1 MNRSNIAQAL
11 PIVAA
16 AYGRKFGVKIEVGG
30 DRACTN
36 GQVIRIPE
44 IGDDPLAKTLAWGFL
59 AHEAA
64 HVRFTD
70 FGAFD
75 QAARKGPLA
84 KHILDTLE
92 DVRVENA
99 IGVPY
104 PGTRNTLD
112 QVVQWLVQEGKT
124 SAPKEAD
131 SPPMVLGNALLVMAR
146 HRYRRQ
152 GFLKEAATEAVRVL
166 RKTFPAS
173 FVHRLLGLLTEIPGM
188 ASTQDAADL
197 AERVVALVKD
207 EAEEP
212 PPPPPPPTP
221 SDESGDESEGE
232 GAGDSGGEGED
243 HSEDADESGGE
254 CEDEGAGASGDAGE
268 DDGESDGEDE
278 DGADQPG
285 NGAGGEGGDGR
296 KALQQALSA
305 GAGDLPGDAFE
316 AVAQA
321 LAAQAHGCGHTMLM
335 PSLEDWAGNATAG
348 LAHLA
353 QVRGESAKLKA
364 RLQGLVEAHRMV
376 RNRTVR
382 RGRHLSASH
391 PYRAA
396 VNDDCVFLAKDQ
408 RTAPNTAIHLL
419 VDLSGSMHGHQD
431 RIALDAAMALAQALE
446 PMRGVSCAV
455 TAFPSLN
462 GQDDQV
468 THILSHGE
476 TVRGRAGAFI
486 QGARGGTPM
495 TGALWFAAADLL
507 ARREE
512 RKVIMTLT
520 DGAPNDVASA
530 RTLVDKAS
538 AAGIEM
544 IGVGIATRVD
554 RLFPVAITIGSVAD
568 LRNEL
573 FGIAERLLLR

>member
-1 MNRSNIAQAL
+1 
-11 PIVAA
+11 
-16 AYGRKFGVKIEVGG
+16 
-30 DRACTN
+30 
-36 GQVIRIPE
+36 
-44 IGDDPLAKTLAWGFL
+44 
-59 AHEAA
+59 
-64 HVRFTD
+64 
-70 FGAFD
+70 
-75 QAARKGPLA
+75 
-84 KHILDTLE
+84 
-92 DVRVENA
+92 
-99 IGVPY
+99 
-104 PGTRNTLD
+104 
-112 QVVQWLVQEGKT
+112 
-124 SAPKEAD
+124 
-131 SPPMVLGNALLVMAR
+131 
-146 HRYRRQ
+146 
-152 GFLKEAATEAVRVL
+152 
-166 RKTFPAS
+166 
-173 FVHRLLGLLTEIPGM
+173 VHRLLGLLTEIPAM
-188 ASTQDAADL
+188 ASTKDAADL
-197 AERVVALVKD
+197 AVRIVALVQD

-212 PPPPPPPTP
+212 PPPPTP
-221 SDESGDESEGE
+221 SDECVDDSEGE
-232 GAGDSGGEGED
+232 GSGDSGGEG
-243 HSEDADESGGE
+243 
-254 CEDEGAGASGDAGE
+254 
-268 DDGESDGEDE
+268 E

-296 KALQQALSA
+296 KALQEALSA
-305 GAGDLPGDAFE
+305 AAGDLPGDAFE

-321 LAAQAHGCGHTMLM
+321 LAAQAHGGGHTTLM

-348 LAHLA
+348 LANLA
-353 QVRGESAKLKA
+353 EVRGESARLTA

-391 PYRAA
+391 LHRAA
-396 VNDDCVFLAKDQ
+396 VNDDRIFLAQDQ
-408 RTAPNTAIHLL
+408 RTVPNTAIHLL

-476 TVRGRAGAFI
+476 AVRGRAGAFI

-512 RKVIMTLT
+512 RRVILILT
-520 DGAPNDVASA
+520 DGGPDDFATA
-530 RTLVDKAS
+530 REMVDKAS

-554 RLFPVAITIGSVAD
+554 RLFPIAITIASVAD
-568 LRNEL
+568 LKKEL

>member
-16 AYGRKFGVKIEVGG
+16 AYGRKFGVKVEVGG
-30 DRACTN
+30 ERACTN

-44 IGDDPLAKTLAWGFL
+44 IADDPLAKTLAWGFL

-92 DVRVENA
+92 DVRVEDA

-104 PGTRNTLD
+104 PGTRTTLD

-124 SAPKEAD
+124 SAPKEVD

-152 GFLKEAATEAVRVL
+152 GFLKEAATEAERVL

-173 FVHRLLGLLTEIPGM
+173 FVHRLLGLLTEIPRM

-197 AERVVALVKD
+197 AGRIVALVKD

-212 PPPPPPPTP
+212 PPPPTP
-221 SDESGDESEGE
+221 SDESGDE
-232 GAGDSGGEGED
+232 GAGDSGGECEEHG
-243 HSEDADESGGE
+243 EDADESGGE
-254 CEDEGAGASGDAGE
+254 GEDEGAGAS
-268 DDGESDGEDE
+268 DGEGE
-278 DGADQPG
+278 DGADQPD

-296 KALQQALSA
+296 KALQEALSA

-321 LAAQAHGCGHTMLM
+321 LAAQAQGRGNTMLM

-348 LAHLA
+348 LANLA
-353 QVRGESAKLKA
+353 QVRGESAKLTA

-382 RGRHLSASH
+382 RGWHLSASH
-391 PYRAA
+391 LHRAA
-396 VNDDCVFLAKDQ
+396 VNDDRIFLAQDH

-431 RIALDAAMALAQALE
+431 RIALAAAMALAQALE

-512 RKVIMTLT
+512 RRVIMTLT

-530 RTLVDKAS
+530 RTMVDKAS

-544 IGVGIATRVD
+544 IGVGIATHID

-568 LRNEL
+568 LKKEL